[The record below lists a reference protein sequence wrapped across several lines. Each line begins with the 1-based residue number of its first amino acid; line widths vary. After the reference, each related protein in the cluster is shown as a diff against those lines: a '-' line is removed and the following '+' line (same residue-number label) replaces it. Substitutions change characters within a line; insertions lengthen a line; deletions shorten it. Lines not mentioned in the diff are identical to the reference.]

1 LNLNLLVLKAEFALH
16 EMVERAPLGSGPLQ
30 DVVPEP
36 VAASFLKQLLE
47 REAGLV
53 VVVLAAVPDE
63 HVVLAAV
70 PDVLAV
76 RVGLAFAVRDGL
88 AFAVRVGLAFAV
100 RVGLAF
106 AVADIR
112 DAAAVAWLQYPQ

>member
-1 LNLNLLVLKAEFALH
+1 
-16 EMVERAPLGSGPLQ
+16 MVERAPLGFGPLQ
-30 DVVPEP
+30 DVVPGP
-36 VAASFLKQLLE
+36 FAASFLKQLPE
-47 REAGLV
+47 RETALVV
-53 VVVLAAVPDE
+53 VVVLAAVPDG
-63 HVVLAAV
+63 LAAH
-70 PDVLAV
+70 A
-76 RVGLAFAVRDGL
+76 GLAFAVRVGL